1 MTIRYTLLISYLLI
15 SLVAALFITITT
27 FLHFR
32 EMLRL
37 EIENK
42 LKSQASTIMQQI
54 DTTLFERLEN
64 MAMWSGLEIMQE
76 TTVRDVDKRLSNYLN
91 GLHEGYGGIYQQI
104 FVVDQQEEIIAASD
118 AKLIGQTNQLAPAW
132 LTVNYKNQLQT
143 LTLDKANNNLVFSI
157 AINNSFATANLGHL
171 YAGFD
176 WQETIKLLD
185 APLPFSSK
193 DAPSYALLVDS
204 TGAVI
209 ATSSQLPS
217 NNLPLQQLPEILAQ
231 LPGSSGSLMMPSS
244 TQGNETILAGYAVSE
259 GFRNFHGFGWRVLI
273 LQPSKNALAPVSDL
287 WIAIL
292 VLLSLTIFLAVLMA
306 FWMSAKIAKPI
317 VQLADFTRGFMQGKQ
332 TLPPKIHASREI
344 TQLSEQF
351 SLMVAN
357 LEQSKQDLIRAS
369 KLAVIG
375 EMAATMAHEV
385 RTPLGILL
393 SSAEILQREPK
404 LTDIG
409 QEMTEFII
417 SETARLNALITT
429 LLACAKPQQPA
440 FIRQDISKTIKHC
453 LELLQHQADSK
464 QIHLAL
470 EYAET
475 PIYIEFDH
483 DLMLQVFL
491 NLLMNAIQ
499 HVNQGGK
506 VVVCLQASELAV
518 AIDINDNGV
527 GISDD
532 NKAKVFEPFFT
543 QRRDGIGLGLTV
555 VQQIIHAH
563 RGKIT
568 VTDSSYGGASFQITL
583 PLTQSDNSQ

>member
-118 AKLIGQTNQLAPAW
+118 AKFIGQPYQPAPAW

-157 AINNSFATANLGHL
+157 AINNSFATADLGRL

-176 WQETIKLLD
+176 WQEIIRLLD

-193 DAPSYALLVDS
+193 DAPSYALLVDN

-209 ATSSQLPS
+209 ATSSQLLS
-217 NNLPLQQLPEILAQ
+217 KHLPLQQLPAILAQ
-231 LPGSSGSLMMPSS
+231 LPGTSGSLMMPSS
-244 TQGNETILAGYAVSE
+244 TQGDETILAGYAVSE

-292 VLLSLTIFLAVLMA
+292 VLLSITIFLAVLMA

-351 SLMVAN
+351 SLMIAN

-453 LELLQHQADSK
+453 IELLQHQADHK
-464 QIHLAL
+464 QVHLAL
-470 EYAET
+470 EYPET

-499 HVNQGGK
+499 HVNQGGQ

-518 AIDINDNGV
+518 AIYINDNGV

-532 NKAKVFEPFFT
+532 DKAKVFEPFFT

-563 RGKIT
+563 HGKIT
-568 VTDSSYGGASFQITL
+568 VTDSSCGGASFQITL
-583 PLTQSDNSQ
+583 PLTQSDNTQ